1 MVYNIIKVYMINKFV
16 LSRSQNL
23 AYVKNNLD
31 DFINNNLILSRY
43 DDEDHLKDIAYNNF
57 KTAYEFILN
66 NPDVDNDYKCLLK
79 LHDILMKDLDDGIKA
94 ELSEDQISE
103 LKKMIYQPTKSNTE
117 VAIDVMLYILEK
129 RLFVDGDVRAA
140 LLFSNKIMVD
150 NGCGFITI
158 SPTYK
163 DTFREKLRE
172 YKNNNDYDIKDWI
185 YKYCIKGPKL
195 EY

>member
-1 MVYNIIKVYMINKFV
+1 MINKYV
-16 LSRSQNL
+16 LSRNQNL
-23 AYVKNNLD
+23 SFVRNNLEE
-31 DFINNNLILSRY
+31 FIDNNLILSRY
-43 DDEDHLKDIAYNNF
+43 DDNDPLKDVAYNNF
-57 KTAYEFILN
+57 KSAYEYILS
-66 NPDVDNDYKCLLK
+66 NPDVDNDYVCLLK
-79 LHDILMKDLDDGIKA
+79 LHEILMKDLDDEIKSELTDIQIK
-94 ELSEDQISE
+94 ELSD
-103 LKKMIYQPTKSNTE
+103 MIYQPTKANTE

-158 SPTYK
+158 SPSYSN
-163 DTFREKLRE
+163 TFREKLKE

-195 EY
+195 DH

>member
-1 MVYNIIKVYMINKFV
+1 MINKYV

-23 AYVKNNLD
+23 NYVRNNLD
-31 DFINNNLILSRY
+31 EFINNNLILSRY
-43 DDEDHLKDIAYNNF
+43 DDSDPLKTVAHNNF
-57 KTAYEFILN
+57 AAAYEYILN

-79 LHDILMKDLDDGIKA
+79 LHEILMKDLDDEIKS
-94 ELSEDQISE
+94 ELNEDQITQLNE
-103 LKKMIYQPTKSNTE
+103 MINQPTKANTE

-140 LLFSNKIMVD
+140 LLFSNKIMID

-163 DTFREKLRE
+163 DTFREKLKE

-195 EY
+195 DH